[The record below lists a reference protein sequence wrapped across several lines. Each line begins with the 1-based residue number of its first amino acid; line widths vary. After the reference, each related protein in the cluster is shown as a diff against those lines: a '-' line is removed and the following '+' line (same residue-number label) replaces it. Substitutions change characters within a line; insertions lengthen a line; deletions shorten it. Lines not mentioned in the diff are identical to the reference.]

1 MRNITYSFTN
11 TMTQHCPIKGFLLYP
26 DKPFTICKRVA
37 SCRGLLYGDSISL
50 FCVYPCQANRG
61 SHKKQ
66 TAFLIC
72 VCLGGLLHRPLTGR
86 PVIKNS
92 TFKPEQTNESLN
104 NNTGSSSPEY
114 LLICQREKR
123 REAIVYNGVDDTFR
137 IFTYKST

>member
-50 FCVYPCQANRG
+50 FCVYTPSMSGQPRVTQKTNCFFN
-61 SHKKQ
+61 
-66 TAFLIC
+66 I
-72 VCLGGLLHRPLTGR
+72 HRPLTGR

>member
-1 MRNITYSFTN
+1 MEIASHYS
-11 TMTQHCPIKGFLLYP
+11 
-26 DKPFTICKRVA
+26 
-37 SCRGLLYGDSISL
+37 
-50 FCVYPCQANRG
+50 VYTPHPCQANRG

-123 REAIVYNGVDDTFR
+123 REAIVYNGVDDTYR
-137 IFTYKST
+137 IFTYKSTLS